1 MADLLSRA
9 GVIADLALDRAER
22 AGILSALLTVA
33 AIATALFWVAG
44 DAAPWWLLI
53 LASVWPGRTV
63 ARAAGQVAEWRQAR
77 EAAPPAE
84 RRSLEAI
91 TLAPLPDPPPSPP
104 SFAPRRP

>member
-22 AGILSALLTVA
+22 AGILTAVLAVTAVSS
-33 AIATALFWVAG
+33 ALFWVAG

-53 LASVWPGRTV
+53 LASVWPGRTM
-63 ARAAGQVAEWRQAR
+63 ARAAGHAAQWRQAR
-77 EAAPPAE
+77 EAARPAE
-84 RRSLEAI
+84 RRSLEEI

>member
-22 AGILSALLTVA
+22 AGILTAVL
-33 AIATALFWVAG
+33 AITAVATALFWVAG

-63 ARAAGQVAEWRQAR
+63 ARAAGHVAQWRRAR
-77 EAAPPAE
+77 EAARPAE
-84 RRSLEAI
+84 RRSLEEI
-91 TLAPLPDPPPSPP
+91 TLDPPPSPP